1 MPALFEAYVT
11 NLGKY
16 NEGALV
22 GEYLKFPTIP
32 EEVQALLKR
41 IGVDGVRYEEI
52 FITDFDGDVLGLYDH
67 LGEYENLDELNHL
80 ACLLSELDQSDLE
93 KFEAVIDSGEHTS
106 SVADLINLT
115 QNLDCFE
122 FYSDVHSDEE
132 LGRMYVLEFGGVEVP
147 EHLIDYI
154 DYEAY
159 GRDVRI
165 NESGHFAPGG
175 YVFDYPG
182 NVLFVPTVM
191 GGIHPTQKPVELCE
205 YFIKTY
211 TDEGA
216 VVADICAG
224 SGTTAVAAL
233 NTGRRFI
240 CFENAPAIYGP
251 AVQRIEQARLAVERG
266 GKGV

>member
-16 NEGALV
+16 NEGELV
-22 GEYLKFPTIP
+22 GEYLKFPTTP

-52 FITDFDGDVLGLYDH
+52 FITDFNGDVLGLYDH

-122 FYSDVHSDEE
+122 FYPDVHSDEE

-165 NESGHFAPGG
+165 NEGGHFAPGG
-175 YVFDYPG
+175 YVFD
-182 NVLFVPTVM
+182 N
-191 GGIHPTQKPVELCE
+191 
-205 YFIKTY
+205 
-211 TDEGA
+211 
-216 VVADICAG
+216 G
-224 SGTTAVAAL
+224 S
-233 NTGRRFI
+233 RFI
-240 CFENAPAIYGP
+240 EHYSGREDIPDEHKVFSMPKLNI
-251 AVQRIEQARLAVERG
+251 REQMAAYKEIIDRSSLEGERLHPRKEVPER
-266 GKGV
+266 